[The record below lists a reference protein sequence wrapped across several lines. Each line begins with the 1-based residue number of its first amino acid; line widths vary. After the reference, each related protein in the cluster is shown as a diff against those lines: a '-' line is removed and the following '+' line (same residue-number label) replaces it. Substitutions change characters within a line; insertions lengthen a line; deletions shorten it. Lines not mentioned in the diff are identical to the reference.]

1 MARRL
6 MTGRSGFGAARFFID
21 NSILTHYTDSI
32 VIDWI
37 VTEMK
42 NSREIQKEQ
51 TRALLIRTAYDV
63 FCRMGIMRARASD
76 IAQAA
81 HVSHGTV
88 FVHFVSMDA
97 LIEEVVAVYGQRI
110 ALRTHEL
117 AHGRA
122 QLAELLRAHLNGI
135 MEFEPFY
142 ARLILENRLLPPGAR
157 DSFIGIQSAI
167 SFHFSQALEHDAS
180 YAAEVPP
187 YFLFN
192 LWVGL
197 VHHYL
202 SNGDLFAPDG
212 GVICRHGDMLI
223 KNFLTLVEKE
233 GTQYECR

>member
-1 MARRL
+1 MERPD
-6 MTGRSGFGAARFFID
+6 FFID
-21 NSILTHYTDSI
+21 NSMPTYYDDSI

-37 VTEMK
+37 VIDMK
-42 NSREIQKEQ
+42 NSREIRKEQ

-63 FCRMGIMRARASD
+63 FCHMGIMRARASD

-88 FVHFVSMDA
+88 FVHFASMDA

-122 QLAELLRAHLNGI
+122 QLGELLRAHLAGI

-167 SFHFSQALEHDAS
+167 SFHFAKAMEHGAA
-180 YAAEVPP
+180 YAAEIPP

-223 KNFLTLVEKE
+223 KNFLTLVEK
-233 GTQYECR
+233 GGNTV